1 VEFQNLSTYN
11 EFKTVGVS
19 NIKKQIILTD
29 SKRGYKNY
37 INSLIYRYNK
47 KNLYLPH
54 YLITKDG
61 EVFQFIEPESYTNY
75 MDNED
80 VNRFGIIISL
90 ENYNWLKKNPLEDT
104 YVNWIGDIYKQ
115 KAYEKKWRDHFFWD
129 PYTDVQLEK
138 LSLLIAELC
147 EKFNIPKKC
156 LGNNVKH
163 DDVEYFKGV
172 VTRSNYDFIYK
183 DVNPSF
189 NFKRLEELLE
199 NE

>member
-1 VEFQNLSTYN
+1 MEFQNLSTYN

-104 YVNWIGDIYKQ
+104 YVNWIGDIYNQ
-115 KAYEKKWRDHFFWD
+115 KVFERKWRDYFFWQ
-129 PYTDVQLEK
+129 PYIEEQLELTAK
-138 LSLLIAELC
+138 LCVEITKETSIPLRSVEHNTKINGV
-147 EKFNIPKKC
+147 EKIE
-156 LGNNVKH
+156 GI
-163 DDVEYFKGV
+163 
-172 VTRSNYDFIYK
+172 VTRSNFDSDFT
-183 DVNPSF
+183 DVSPAF
-189 NFKRLEELLE
+189 NFEYFIKQLY